1 VVVRHWRAGCSYK
14 LHARFG
20 EGWLEKGHVCATSLA
35 SYSTARTVLRRGEY
49 REVPTYATSSPIGE
63 AQSERIGGPF
73 AGPSACGATT
83 PRWCRL
89 AIQPRHVARPD
100 NPDAASSRH
109 TGLGLGLF
117 ICQELAGRTVGASRS
132 RPRRE
137 RERHSPCGC
146 RCWRRATGLTHS
158 APLLDCR
165 PTLSR
170 RRPRETPAR
179 REAPGAGGGR
189 GRLRPNQSHRPCA
202 GRFVHPC
209 DGRMNKTASTRR
221 PRAHRVWA
229 ASGRARRDRRR
240 LDVHRGSRRPRRS
253 HGHATPRM
261 AWSPLR
267 CPMLHSATC
276 PSDAGSSPRQARGM
290 GRGRLLLARR
300 GRAEERTA
308 YRTGGPLGVR

>member
-117 ICQELAGRTVGASRS
+117 ICQELAGAHGGRIAVASTEGAGTTFTV
-132 RPRRE
+132 
-137 RERHSPCGC
+137 
-146 RCWRRATGLTHS
+146 WL
-158 APLLDCR
+158 PLLEEGD
-165 PTLSR
+165 
-170 RRPRETPAR
+170 
-179 REAPGAGGGR
+179 G
-189 GRLRPNQSHRPCA
+189 SHA
-202 GRFVHPC
+202 
-209 DGRMNKTASTRR
+209 
-221 PRAHRVWA
+221 
-229 ASGRARRDRRR
+229 
-240 LDVHRGSRRPRRS
+240 
-253 HGHATPRM
+253 
-261 AWSPLR
+261 
-267 CPMLHSATC
+267 
-276 PSDAGSSPRQARGM
+276 
-290 GRGRLLLARR
+290 
-300 GRAEERTA
+300 
-308 YRTGGPLGVR
+308 